1 MKDYIELRSD
11 TTTHPTEEMREAM
24 RSAPV
29 GDDVFGEDPT
39 VNALEALAASK
50 MGKEAALFVPSGTMG
65 NITALLTHC
74 KRGDE
79 VILESECH
87 IYYYEVGG
95 LSALGGMVPRPVRGE
110 NGLMEPDDVEAS
122 IRSANIH
129 YAPPG
134 LICVEN
140 THNRG
145 GGTVYGLERL
155 AEIKAVANRHGL
167 PMHLDGAHNRGGG
180 TVYGLERLAEIKAV
194 ANRHGLP
201 MHLDGARIFN
211 AAIALGTDVSRIA
224 SYFDSVQFCL
234 SKGLS
239 APVGSVLAGGKDY
252 IARARK
258 YRKMLG
264 GGMRQAGII
273 AAAGIV
279 ALEKMVDRL
288 ADDHANA
295 RALALGLSRIPGIE
309 LDLSTVV
316 TNIVVFDVSRLGIG
330 SEAFAEQLSADGVRM
345 TTRPP
350 HKIRAV
356 TSRMFAAEEI
366 QTVLE
371 KTAKICTRYLG

>member
-122 IRSANIH
+122 IRNANIH
-129 YAPPG
+129 YASPG

-140 THNRG
+140 T
-145 GGTVYGLERL
+145 
-155 AEIKAVANRHGL
+155 
-167 PMHLDGAHNRGGG
+167 HNRGGG

-356 TSRMFAAEEI
+356 TSRMFTAEEI
-366 QTVLE
+366 PTVLE
-371 KTAKICTRYLG
+371 KTAKICTKHLG

>member
-24 RSAPV
+24 GSAPV

-39 VNALEALAASK
+39 VNALEALAAAK

-95 LSALGGMVPRPVRGE
+95 LSALGGMVSRSVRGE
-110 NGLMEPDDVEAS
+110 NGLMDPKQVEDS
-122 IRSANIH
+122 IRGANIH
-129 YAPPG
+129 YAPPA

-145 GGTVYGLERL
+145 GGTVYDLGRL
-155 AEIKAVANRHGL
+155 AGIKDVA
-167 PMHLDGAHNRGGG
+167 D
-180 TVYGLERLAEIKAV
+180 
-194 ANRHGLP
+194 RHGLP

-211 AAIALGTDVSRIA
+211 AAIALGVDASRIA

-239 APVGSVLAGGKDY
+239 APVGSVLAGRRDF
-252 IARARK
+252 ISRARK

-288 ADDHANA
+288 AEDHSNA
-295 RALALGLSRIPGIE
+295 RALAEGLSKIPGIAV
-309 LDLSTVV
+309 DLSTVV
-316 TNIVVFDVSRLGIG
+316 TNIVVFDVSKLGIG
-330 SEAFAEQLSADGVRM
+330 SDAFAERLSAQGVKM

-350 HKIRAV
+350 YKLRAV
-356 TSRMFAAEEI
+356 TSRMFTAEEI
-366 QTVLE
+366 PIVLE
-371 KTAKICTRYLG
+371 KAAKVCSGFLG